1 MAVEMQND
9 STSFFFFVVFVLYHI
24 EGESKFS
31 RVHTS
36 INAINK
42 KKRGGG
48 GEKKKKRE
56 KAEINTHAFFAV
68 SLLARESLKAMLR
81 TPSSSL

>member
-1 MAVEMQND
+1 M
-9 STSFFFFVVFVLYHI
+9 TRPPFFFFVFVLDHI

-31 RVHTS
+31 RVHPS
-36 INAINK
+36 INAK
-42 KKRGGG
+42 KEKKRGG